1 MFNGNFWEKP
11 QKILVVLAHP
21 DDPEFFCGA
30 TIAKWIHEGHDI
42 SYCLLTRG
50 DKGVNDNF
58 SGVDDI
64 ENLRIKEQK
73 QAAGTLGVKQ
83 ITFLENLDG
92 YLEPSLDL
100 RKQIVKVIRHDKP
113 DIVVTCDPTNYYIG
127 DTYINH
133 PDHRTAGQ
141 VVIDSVFPAAQN
153 KKFFPELLKEG
164 LEPHHVSEV
173 WLALPKQPNTIIDVT
188 KYWHKKLEALHKHA
202 SQIGDI
208 DSFDKNMISRHTQN
222 STIENPQYE
231 ELFHRIVIRR

>member
-1 MFNGNFWEKP
+1 M
-11 QKILVVLAHP
+11 
-21 DDPEFFCGA
+21 
-30 TIAKWIHEGHDI
+30 
-42 SYCLLTRG
+42 
-50 DKGVNDNF
+50 
-58 SGVDDI
+58 
-64 ENLRIKEQK
+64 
-73 QAAGTLGVKQ
+73 
-83 ITFLENLDG
+83 
-92 YLEPSLDL
+92 
-100 RKQIVKVIRHDKP
+100 IRHDKP
-113 DIVVTCDPTNYYIG
+113 DIVTCDPTNYYIG

-133 PDHRTAGQ
+133 PIIDCRQ
-141 VVIDSVFPAAQN
+141 VVIDSFPAAQN

-222 STIENPQYE
+222 LTIENPQYE